1 MGRFGQQPKG
11 ALLQADRNRP
21 QTALS
26 GTGTLAPHHQRNR
39 SSARRRLI
47 NDAATPRL
55 VFLLAWLASKKQ
67 TGRRD
72 GGRNTAAC
80 RSIDRTEYCCG
91 NVAARSVQRG
101 VAGIWGG

>member
-1 MGRFGQQPKG
+1 MWRFGQQPKG
-11 ALLQADRNRP
+11 ALLQADRGRP

-39 SSARRRLI
+39 SRTRRRLI
-47 NDAATPRL
+47 NYAATPRL
-55 VFLLAWLASKKQ
+55 VLLLAWLASKKQ

-91 NVAARSVQRG
+91 NVAARSAQQDVGG
-101 VAGIWGG
+101 VGVG